1 MQKCFWRPLVSKKKK
16 WETSCLP
23 LLSGPFLPFVSIIPV
38 LPNFDAS
45 SRSPFSVWSHILQE
59 HIVWLSSTVY
69 GGWIS
74 PATSSLA
81 TYPLPSPSIGLGKIL
96 PSSAIDFKLA
106 HHGFQGITL
115 GFWGIFLFWGTLPCA
130 FLCILLYRLWN
141 LTSVAVGG
149 LSQPVS
155 ILQFIEPLVI

>member
-115 GFWGIFLFWGTLPCA
+115 GFGGIFLF
-130 FLCILLYRLWN
+130 
-141 LTSVAVGG
+141 
-149 LSQPVS
+149 
-155 ILQFIEPLVI
+155 

>member
-1 MQKCFWRPLVSKKKK
+1 MGTNKKYLISQTSLSIVLCSALKCISLCKSAFGDLLSPKKKK

-74 PATSSLA
+74 PTTSSLA

-115 GFWGIFLFWGTLPCA
+115 GFWGIFLF
-130 FLCILLYRLWN
+130 
-141 LTSVAVGG
+141 
-149 LSQPVS
+149 
-155 ILQFIEPLVI
+155 